1 MEIGGIGRS
10 YPVVDGRLADRAR
23 RPVALRSKCCSNAVV
38 ARALPPYSVHD
49 DVAALVVLPRLD
61 LWGHVQR
68 GPDAAPEVPRSFGLE
83 GAAEAEVH
91 ELQRRLLDRAV
102 LEQQEVLRLEVS
114 VGEALVERFD
124 IEPFPDFSAK

>member
-1 MEIGGIGRS
+1 MIIPMLHMSQRS
-10 YPVVDGRLADRAR
+10 Y
-23 RPVALRSKCCSNAVV
+23 
-38 ARALPPYSVHD
+38 
-49 DVAALVVLPRLD
+49 VLPRLD

-114 VGEALVERFD
+114 VGEAVGVHVVHSAEHLLDHDCTRLLAEPLRFHNSF
-124 IEPFPDFSAK
+124 EEL